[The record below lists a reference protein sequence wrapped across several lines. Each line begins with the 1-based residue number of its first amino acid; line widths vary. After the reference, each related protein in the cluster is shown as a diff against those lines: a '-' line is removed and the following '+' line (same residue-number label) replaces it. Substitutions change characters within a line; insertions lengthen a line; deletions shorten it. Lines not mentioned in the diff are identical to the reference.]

1 MSAQVLFN
9 QFAYADRLKRGGFSD
24 DQARA
29 SAEALGDALTETV
42 ATKSDLE
49 RTEFA
54 LKADLERAEFALKAD
69 FERNASTHKADLE
82 RIESALKADLER
94 VASALKTDLE
104 RTESTVKTDLER
116 TKSALKA
123 DIERVDA
130 KIDVVRAELK
140 TEIAATKNDL
150 IRWILMLNIA
160 TAGLLFTAIK
170 LFK

>member
-49 RTEFA
+49 RTE
-54 LKADLERAEFALKAD
+54 
-69 FERNASTHKADLE
+69 
-82 RIESALKADLER
+82 SALKADLER
-94 VASALKTDLE
+94 
-104 RTESTVKTDLER
+104 TESTIKTDLER
-116 TKSALKA
+116 TKSALKT

>member
-49 RTEFA
+49 RTE
-54 LKADLERAEFALKAD
+54 
-69 FERNASTHKADLE
+69 
-82 RIESALKADLER
+82 SALKADLER
-94 VASALKTDLE
+94 
-104 RTESTVKTDLER
+104 TESTIKTDLER

>member
-54 LKADLERAEFALKAD
+54 LKADLERTDALK
-69 FERNASTHKADLE
+69 
-82 RIESALKADLER
+82 RIWSEPIA
-94 VASALKTDLE
+94 VKTDLE
-104 RTESTVKTDLER
+104 RTEFAVKTDLER
-116 TKSALKA
+116 T
-123 DIERVDA
+123 EFG
-130 KIDVVRAELK
+130 
-140 TEIAATKNDL
+140 T
-150 IRWILMLNIA
+150 
-160 TAGLLFTAIK
+160 
-170 LFK
+170 

>member
-1 MSAQVLFN
+1 
-9 QFAYADRLKRGGFSD
+9 
-24 DQARA
+24 
-29 SAEALGDALTETV
+29 
-42 ATKSDLE
+42 LE
-49 RTEFA
+49 RT
-54 LKADLERAEFALKAD
+54 
-69 FERNASTHKADLE
+69 
-82 RIESALKADLER
+82 ESALKANLER
-94 VASALKTDLE
+94 TESAFKTDLE
-104 RTESTVKTDLER
+104 RTESTIKTDLER